1 MEMKDEYVIINK
13 KAIQKRI
20 EEIEE
25 LLKKQQVD
33 FSYQVELD
41 VLKEI
46 LSQST
51 PLIPEIEKAF
61 DAGNAYCV
69 GSHEL
74 FEQTHSNKENY
85 ISNLKLDI

>member
-1 MEMKDEYVIINK
+1 MKDEYVIINK

-51 PLIPEIEKAF
+51 PLFPEIEKAF

-69 GSHEL
+69 GSHQI

-85 ISNLKLDI
+85 ISNLKIEL